1 VLKITSEYALFCKL
15 GGYIGSNPE
24 IVSSFPSLAGFE
36 EKSDILNT
44 CFPIGIKVGD
54 FHEDRYKKYLVLSY
68 IFKIQQFAD
77 RDDLFSLSVLLHK
90 RENVEIYKPALQE
103 LINLLDNNSL
113 LNEEVLKNY
122 NQSIYEGLNEEKTIY
137 VKELLIDF
145 PRIFKEIKAKVLKT
159 KPDLKG
165 SFF

>member
-1 VLKITSEYALFCKL
+1 VLRITSEYALFCKL
-15 GGYIGSNPE
+15 GGFIGSNPE
-24 IVSSFPSLAGFE
+24 IVSSFPSLSGFG

-44 CFPIGIKVGD
+44 CFPIGINVGD

-68 IFKIQQFAD
+68 VFKIPRLDD

-90 RENVEIYKPALQE
+90 RENVEIYKPVLQE
-103 LINLLDNNSL
+103 LISLLDNNGL
-113 LNEEVLKNY
+113 LNEEILKNY
-122 NQSIYEGLNEEKTIY
+122 NQSIYEGLNDEKVIY
-137 VKELLIDF
+137 IENLLIDF
-145 PRIFKEIKAKVLKT
+145 SRIFKEIKTQKLKA